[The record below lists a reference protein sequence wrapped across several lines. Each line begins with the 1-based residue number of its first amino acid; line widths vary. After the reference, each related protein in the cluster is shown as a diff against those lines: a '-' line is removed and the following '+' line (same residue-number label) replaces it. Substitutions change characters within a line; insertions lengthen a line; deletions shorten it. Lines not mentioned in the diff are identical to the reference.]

1 MNMDNDTAAVDDWLH
16 RQAMFTLHHLKHLV
30 RDIEQPTSR
39 KYRAAWGDHRLPE
52 LASATEA
59 LQRLVELDE
68 IDARPEARTPRP
80 WLDEWQQGF
89 ALHTG
94 AFSLLRQLSLLVRGL
109 RSRRAVSTRKRL
121 GAEYLLSLGV
131 ATKSL
136 EDLYDATCD
145 WPGPDEPE
153 PMDAN

>member
-1 MNMDNDTAAVDDWLH
+1 VNRDNDTAAVDDWLH

-30 RDIEQPTSR
+30 RDIEQATSR

-52 LASATEA
+52 LASAVEA

-68 IDARPEARTPRP
+68 VDAEPKARTPP
-80 WLDEWQQGF
+80 AWLDEWQQGF

-94 AFSLLRQLSLLVRGL
+94 AFCLLHQLSILLRGL

-145 WPGPDEPE
+145 WQGPDESE
-153 PMDAN
+153 PTDAN